1 MTLSKKEL
9 RVTQALHLA
18 RTDQLIAPESFKLA
32 SVHELVLVC
41 NGCGA
46 ANAKFDFVPDRIY
59 GTYIGWACIIHDWQY
74 FEGVTAKDKRIAD
87 KVFRKNLI
95 KIIQREEKWYKPKL
109 LMRSRALGYYLGV
122 KFFGDGAYW
131 NGKNKA

>member
-1 MTLSKKEL
+1 MLIDDIT
-9 RVTQALHLA
+9 TALHLA
-18 RTDQLIAPESFKLA
+18 RIDQLIAPESFKEA

-74 FEGVTAKDKRIAD
+74 FKGLTAKDKRIAD
-87 KVFRKNLI
+87 KAFRKNLI
-95 KIIQREEKWYKPKL
+95 KIIKREEKWYKPKL

-122 KFFGDGAYW
+122 KMFGDKAYW
-131 NGKNKA
+131 EGK

>member
-1 MTLSKKEL
+1 MLTEQQR
-9 RVTQALHLA
+9 RVTGALHFA
-18 RTDQLIAPESFKLA
+18 RTDELIAPDSFREA

-59 GTYIGWACIIHDWQY
+59 GSYIGWACIIHDWMY
-74 FEGVTAKDKRIAD
+74 HKGKTSNDKRVAD
-87 KVFRKNLI
+87 KIFRKNLL
-95 KIIQREEKWYKPKL
+95 KIISWQEKWYKPKL

-122 KFFGDGAYW
+122 KVFGDKAYW
-131 NGKNKA
+131 VGKVK